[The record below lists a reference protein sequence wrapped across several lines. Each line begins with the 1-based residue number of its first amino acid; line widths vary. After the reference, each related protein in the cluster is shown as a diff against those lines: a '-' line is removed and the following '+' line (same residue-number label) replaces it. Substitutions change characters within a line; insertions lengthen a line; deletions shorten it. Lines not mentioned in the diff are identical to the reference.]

1 MKPFELFKSLNQIK
15 AMSKLDIVLHPA
27 WSRPIIVEGEE
38 YTLRVAEGSMQG
50 VNLLVSWGQ
59 EKGVLTLFD
68 SPKFPDFSRLFP
80 RQAEI
85 PDSILLAVIEKEA
98 GVLLQA
104 LENTIRAELSISG
117 LVKESGDA
125 KKFEVVS
132 EKGEIVFTFAL
143 TLTEA
148 ILSEFAR
155 LEYLDLSHES
165 IASMKIPAE
174 IEFAA
179 FPVQEIEGL
188 EVGDSLLLPEL
199 DTPSPG
205 TAVLRGASTSE
216 QVRVLSPEEGQ
227 VTFAQIII
235 GGDAVRRERSEELKL
250 ILKGE
255 EIGRSV
261 VAKVGSAPALK
272 IIALNRGL

>member
-1 MKPFELFKSLNQIK
+1 MKPFELFKSLDPIK
-15 AMSKLDIVLHPA
+15 AMSKLDIVLHSA

-38 YTLRVAEGSMQG
+38 YTLRAAEGSTEG
-50 VNLLVSWGQ
+50 VNLSVSWGQ

-80 RQAEI
+80 RRAEI
-85 PDSILLAVIEKEA
+85 PDAIMLAVIEKEA

-104 LENTIRAELSISG
+104 LENAIRAELSISG
-117 LVKESGDA
+117 LIEKSGEV

-132 EKGEIVFTFAL
+132 EKGEVVFTFAL
-143 TLTEA
+143 TLTET
-148 ILSEFAR
+148 ILNEFAR

-165 IASMKIPAE
+165 IASMKLPAE

-179 FPVQEIEGL
+179 FPFEELEGL

-199 DTPSPG
+199 DTPNPG
-205 TAVLRGASTSE
+205 IAVLKGQATSE
-216 QVRVLSPEEGQ
+216 QVRVLSPEESQ
-227 VTFAQIII
+227 VTFAQVVI
-235 GGDAVRRERSEELKL
+235 GGDAVRRERSEEMKL

-255 EIGRSV
+255 EIGRGV
-261 VAKVGSAPALK
+261 VAKVGSAPALR
-272 IIALNRGL
+272 ITAFNRGL